1 MKEANKM
8 IEFETRRQKLFEILP
23 ENSVALVF
31 SGVSKIRSED
41 EFFPFYA
48 NRNFFY
54 LTGIEQ
60 EHSVLMLIKCTG
72 EKRQYLFLDDHD
84 EIKERWTGKRLSFEE
99 AIEISSLNNVY
110 STSTF
115 LSMFE
120 MALSNDNNTYGM
132 IDTLLLDLS
141 DELKIAKNLS
151 TQLYAKELEQK
162 YPRLTIQNL
171 YPLIVDLRTI
181 KSEYEIRQL
190 EEAINNTNTG
200 ITDLLASYR
209 LGMYEHELSDRF
221 EYYGKTHGRK
231 SLSFETI
238 CAVGKDAT
246 ILHHPITQQVGQVK
260 EGELILFDLGY
271 KENGYC
277 ADISRTY
284 PINGTFNE
292 LQRKVYEAVL
302 TANKEVINYVKP
314 GLTIGDLQEYAISIL
329 KREALRLKLIE
340 SEEEISKVYIHNVSH
355 FLGLDTHDVG
365 DRKRPLKAGN
375 VITVEP
381 GLYFVDKGIGVRIED
396 DVLVT
401 ENGSRCLSRG
411 IKKEIDDIERLLR
424 NRK

>member
-1 MKEANKM
+1 MT
-8 IEFETRRQKLFEILP
+8 EFEIRRQKLFEVLP
-23 ENSVALVF
+23 ENSVSLVF
-31 SGVSKIRSED
+31 SGVSKVMSED
-41 EFFPFYA
+41 AFYPFYA

-60 EHSVLMLIKCTG
+60 EHSVLMLVKTPG
-72 EKRQYLFLDDHD
+72 ERREYLFLDDHD
-84 EIKERWTGKRLSFEE
+84 EIKERWTGKRLSFER
-99 AIEISSLNNVY
+99 AIDISSLNNVY

-120 MALSNDNNTYGM
+120 MALSTDENAYGKV
-132 IDTLLLDLS
+132 DTLLLDLS
-141 DELKIAKNLS
+141 DELKITKNMS
-151 TQLYAKELEQK
+151 TQLYAKELKEK
-162 YPRLTIQNL
+162 YPRLEVQNI
-171 YPLIVDLRTI
+171 YPLIVELRLV
-181 KSEYEIRQL
+181 KSEYEVLQL
-190 EEAINNTNTG
+190 ESAIGATNTG
-200 ITDLLASYR
+200 IVDLLANYK

-231 SLSFETI
+231 SLAFETI

-246 ILHHPITQQVGQVK
+246 ILHHPITQQVGQLK

-292 LQRKVYEAVL
+292 LQRRVYEAVL
-302 TANKEVINYVKP
+302 ITNKAVIDYIKP
-314 GLTIGDLQEYAISIL
+314 GLTIADLQEYAISIL
-329 KREALRLKLIE
+329 KREAMRLKLIE
-340 SEEEISKVYIHNVSH
+340 NEEEISKLYIHNISH

-365 DRKRPLKAGN
+365 DRKRPLRAGN

-381 GLYFVDKGIGVRIED
+381 GLYFVDKEIGVRIED

-401 ENGSRCLSRG
+401 ENGSRCLSRN
-411 IKKEIDDIERLLR
+411 IKKEIEDIEKLLK
-424 NRK
+424 NRQ

>member
-1 MKEANKM
+1 M

-41 EFFPFYA
+41 ESFPFYA

-246 ILHHPITQQVGQVK
+246 IL
-260 EGELILFDLGY
+260 
-271 KENGYC
+271 
-277 ADISRTY
+277 RTY